1 MLDAVLHSLGCAA
14 YALLQRL
21 HDPKP
26 VTMCQN
32 ECCVHV
38 DRHCAVKARVQDA
51 GK

>member
-1 MLDAVLHSLGCAA
+1 MLDAVLHCLGCAA

-32 ECCVHV
+32 DNAVCTLTGIE
-38 DRHCAVKARVQDA
+38 AVKARVQDA
-51 GK
+51 G